1 MVYLQGENFCFRP
14 VFFYEGVSFT
24 GSLILSFRLVF
35 PIFVLLALGFFVKKV
50 KILDAPSAKK
60 LNKLIFDIFL
70 PVSIFKNV
78 YESDF
83 TTVFDGKLI
92 AYSVISVICC
102 FLILLLTVGLI
113 CKKEESKGVLIQGI
127 FRSNFLIFGVPVA
140 ESLFTDGSLS
150 GKAAVMV
157 AIVVPVYN
165 VLAVFCLEA
174 LSGKKSDAGKMILN
188 IVKNPLIIGSVCG
201 FLGLFLKQKGVLIP
215 DLLYGPVKQVASIST
230 PLALIALGASLD
242 FKTVK
247 GNWSYIV
254 WGVCSKLIIAPLI
267 FITFG
272 ILIGFRDRELA
283 ILLAMYAS
291 PAAVSS
297 YTMAQQMGADEHLAG
312 HLVVFGT
319 AVSIFT
325 VFLWVSVLAYFGF
338 IVPVT

>member
-1 MVYLQGENFCFRP
+1 M
-14 VFFYEGVSFT
+14 SFT
-24 GSLILSFRLVF
+24 DSLILSFRLVF
-35 PIFVLLALGFFVKKV
+35 PIFVLLALGFWVKRV
-50 KILDAPSAKK
+50 NILDALSAKK
-60 LNKLIFDIFL
+60 LNKLIFDVFL

-102 FLILLLTVGLI
+102 FFILLLIVGFI

-140 ESLFTDGSLS
+140 ESLFADGSLS

-174 LSGKKSDAGKMILN
+174 LSGKKSDAKKMILN

-201 FLGLFLKQKGVLIP
+201 FIGLFLKQKGVLIP
-215 DLLYGPVKQVASIST
+215 NLLYGSVKQLASIAT
-230 PLALIALGASLD
+230 PLALVALGASLN
-242 FKTVK
+242 FSTVK
-247 GNWSYIV
+247 GNSSYIV
-254 WGVCSKLIIAPLI
+254 WGVLSKLILAPLV
-267 FITFG
+267 FITIG

-297 YTMAQQMGADEHLAG
+297 YTMAQQMGGDDELAG
-312 HLVVFGT
+312 QLVMFGT
-319 AVSIFT
+319 VASVITMFLWIFT
-325 VFLWVSVLAYFGF
+325 AMQLGL
-338 IVPVT
+338 I